1 MSCAS
6 QTNVVVAPGP
16 RGLPGTD
23 GTNGTDG
30 VSSFTTTTASF
41 TMPAVS
47 STVSVSVGSTAW
59 LSNGQAVFVETA
71 GYFTVSS
78 ITDATTVVLNNLGY
92 TGNASPTTSI
102 VVGRQVSASG
112 VRGLDGGATG
122 AAGGD
127 LTGTYPDPTLAVKPT
142 VLGQL
147 LTSTGSGLAKQN
159 RGTDGQVLHT
169 NSAASNGIE
178 YSAVDL
184 ASSTVTGVLPTANG
198 GTGGTLPVA
207 NGGTGQT
214 TATAAFDALSP
225 MTAQG
230 DLILGGTSG
239 ANTRLGIGSAS
250 TVLTSNGT
258 TASWQANVTSVVGC
272 KVVLVSVTGL
282 TNTTLSD
289 APGSDDSGVLFI
301 LPDVDTGSPF
311 EVTLPNASA
320 YADTTHSK
328 FLTILQTTNMP
339 LEILAADTSG
349 NPVRGP
355 GTVSQA
361 PTAIGKS
368 GSTPSTNYFNESI
381 TLRAWYNST
390 TAAYQWNQ
398 IGLSDV

>member
-6 QTNVVVAPGP
+6 QTNVVIAPGP

-59 LSNGQAVFVETA
+59 LSNGQAVYVETA

-92 TGNASPTTSI
+92 TGNASPTTVI

-112 VRGLDGGATG
+112 LRGQDGGATG

-127 LTGTYPDPTLAVKPT
+127 LAGTYPDPTFATKCRPSSPGKLITYSSSTSDLATLSP
-142 VLGQL
+142 
-147 LTSTGSGLAKQN
+147 GSN
-159 RGTDGQVLHT
+159 GQVLQALSSDPLGIVFGALDLT
-169 NSAASNGIE
+169 NSAS
-178 YSAVDL
+178 
-184 ASSTVTGVLPTANG
+184 VTGALPI
-198 GTGGTLPVA
+198 A
-207 NGGTGQT
+207 NGGTGQST
-214 TATAAFDALSP
+214 KGPAFNALSP
-225 MTAQG
+225 VTTQG
-230 DLILGGTSG
+230 DLIIGDAGS
-239 ANTRLGIGSAS
+239 NQSIRLGIGAAN

-258 TASWQANVTSVVGC
+258 TASWQVPSTTTVGC
-272 KVVLVSVTGL
+272 KVVSVSVAGSSA
-282 TNTTLSD
+282 TTLSD
-289 APGSDDSGVLFI
+289 APDSDDSGVMFI
-301 LPDVDTGSPF
+301 LPDADTTLT
-311 EVTLPNASA
+311 VTLPNAST

-328 FLTILQTTNMP
+328 FLTILHVTDQSLSFATTDS
-339 LEILAADTSG
+339 AGQA
-349 NPVRGP
+349 VRGP
-355 GTVSQA
+355 GGATDG
-361 PTAIGKS
+361 PTDLG
-368 GSTPSTNYFNESI
+368 GGTNHNESI

-390 TAAYQWNQ
+390 TSAYQWNQ

>member
-6 QTNVVVAPGP
+6 QTNVVIAPGP

-59 LSNGQAVFVETA
+59 LSNGQAVYVETA

-92 TGNASPTTSI
+92 TGNASPTTLI

-112 VRGLDGGATG
+112 LRGLDGGATG

-127 LTGTYPDPTLAVKPT
+127 LAGTYPDPTFATKCRPSSPGKLITYSSDTSDLATLSP
-142 VLGQL
+142 
-147 LTSTGSGLAKQN
+147 GS
-159 RGTDGQVLHT
+159 DGQVLQALSSNPVGLKYDALNLS
-169 NSAASNGIE
+169 NSAS
-178 YSAVDL
+178 
-184 ASSTVTGVLPTANG
+184 VTGVLP
-198 GTGGTLPVA
+198 LS

-214 TATAAFDALSP
+214 TKGPAFNALSP
-225 MTAQG
+225 VDTQG
-230 DLILGGTSG
+230 DLIIGDA
-239 ANTRLGIGSAS
+239 ANQNIRLGIGAAS

-258 TASWQANVTSVVGC
+258 TASWQPNVTSVVGC
-272 KVVLVSVTGL
+272 KVVLLSVTGL
-282 TNTTLSD
+282 TNTTLTD
-289 APGSDDSGVLFI
+289 APATDDSGVLFI
-301 LPDVDTGSPF
+301 LTDVDTGSPF
-311 EVTLPNASA
+311 EVTLPDASA

-328 FLTILQTTNMP
+328 FATILHATNQS
-339 LEILAADTSG
+339 LSFLTADADG

-355 GTVSQA
+355 GGATA
-361 PTAIGKS
+361 GPTALGG
-368 GSTPSTNYFNESI
+368 GSNYNESV
-381 TLRAWYNST
+381 TVRAWYDTAST
-390 TAAYQWNQ
+390 SYKWNQ
-398 IGLSDV
+398 IALSDV

>member
-6 QTNVVVAPGP
+6 QTNVVIAPGP

-59 LSNGQAVFVETA
+59 LSNGQAVYVETA

-92 TGNASPTTSI
+92 TGNASPTTLI

-112 VRGLDGGATG
+112 LRGQDGGATG

-127 LTGTYPDPTLAVKPT
+127 LAGTYPDPTFATKCRPSSPGKLITYSSSTSDLATLSP
-142 VLGQL
+142 
-147 LTSTGSGLAKQN
+147 GSN
-159 RGTDGQVLHT
+159 GQVLQALSSDPLGIVFGALDLT
-169 NSAASNGIE
+169 NSAS
-178 YSAVDL
+178 
-184 ASSTVTGVLPTANG
+184 VTGALPI
-198 GTGGTLPVA
+198 A
-207 NGGTGQT
+207 NGGTGQST
-214 TATAAFDALSP
+214 KGPAFNALSP
-225 MTAQG
+225 VTTQG
-230 DLILGGTSG
+230 DLIIGDAGS
-239 ANTRLGIGSAS
+239 NQSIRLGIGAAN

-258 TASWQANVTSVVGC
+258 TASWQAAVTSVVGC
-272 KVVLVSVTGL
+272 KVVSVSVAGSSA
-282 TNTTLSD
+282 TTLSD
-289 APGSDDSGVLFI
+289 APDSDDSGVMFI
-301 LPDVDTGSPF
+301 LPDADTTLT
-311 EVTLPNASA
+311 VTLPNAST

-328 FLTILQTTNMP
+328 FLTILHVTDQSLSFATTDS
-339 LEILAADTSG
+339 AGQA
-349 NPVRGP
+349 VRGP
-355 GTVSQA
+355 GGATDG
-361 PTAIGKS
+361 PTDLG
-368 GSTPSTNYFNESI
+368 GGTNHNESI

-390 TAAYQWNQ
+390 TSAYQWNQ

>member
-6 QTNVVVAPGP
+6 QTNVVIAPGP

-59 LSNGQAVFVETA
+59 LSNGQAVYVETA

-92 TGNASPTTSI
+92 TGNASPTTLI

-112 VRGLDGGATG
+112 LRGQDGGATG

-127 LTGTYPDPTLAVKPT
+127 LAGTYPDPTFATKCRPSSPGKLITYSSSTSDLATLSP
-142 VLGQL
+142 
-147 LTSTGSGLAKQN
+147 GSN
-159 RGTDGQVLHT
+159 GQVLQALSSDPLGIVFGALDLT
-169 NSAASNGIE
+169 NSAS
-178 YSAVDL
+178 
-184 ASSTVTGVLPTANG
+184 VTGALP
-198 GTGGTLPVA
+198 LA
-207 NGGTGQT
+207 NGGTGQST
-214 TATAAFDALSP
+214 KGPAFNALSP
-225 MTAQG
+225 VTTQG
-230 DLILGGTSG
+230 DLIIGDAGS
-239 ANTRLGIGSAS
+239 NQSIRLGIGAAN

-258 TASWQANVTSVVGC
+258 TASWQVPSTTTVGC
-272 KVVLVSVTGL
+272 KVVSVSVAGSSA
-282 TNTTLSD
+282 TTLSD
-289 APGSDDSGVLFI
+289 APDSDDSGVMFI
-301 LPDVDTGSPF
+301 LPDADTTLT
-311 EVTLPNASA
+311 VTLPNAST

-328 FLTILQTTNMP
+328 FLTILHVTDQSLSFATTDS
-339 LEILAADTSG
+339 AGQA
-349 NPVRGP
+349 VRGP
-355 GTVSQA
+355 GGATDG
-361 PTAIGKS
+361 PTDLG
-368 GSTPSTNYFNESI
+368 GGTNHNESI

-390 TAAYQWNQ
+390 TSAYQWNQ

>member
-6 QTNVVVAPGP
+6 QTNVVIAPGP

-59 LSNGQAVFVETA
+59 LSNGQAVYVETA

-92 TGNASPTTSI
+92 TGNASPTTVI

-112 VRGLDGGATG
+112 LRGQDGGATG

-127 LTGTYPDPTLAVKPT
+127 LAGTYPDPTFATKCRPSSPGKLITYSSSTSDLATLSP
-142 VLGQL
+142 
-147 LTSTGSGLAKQN
+147 GSN
-159 RGTDGQVLHT
+159 GQVLQALSSDPLGIVFGALDLT
-169 NSAASNGIE
+169 NSAS
-178 YSAVDL
+178 
-184 ASSTVTGVLPTANG
+184 VTGALP
-198 GTGGTLPVA
+198 LA
-207 NGGTGQT
+207 NGGTGQST
-214 TATAAFDALSP
+214 KGPAFNALSP
-225 MTAQG
+225 VTTQG
-230 DLILGGTSG
+230 DLIIGDAGS
-239 ANTRLGIGSAS
+239 NQSIRLGIGAAN

-258 TASWQANVTSVVGC
+258 TASWQVPSTTTVGC
-272 KVVLVSVTGL
+272 KVVSVSVAGSSA
-282 TNTTLSD
+282 TTLSD
-289 APGSDDSGVLFI
+289 APDSDDSGVMFI
-301 LPDVDTGSPF
+301 LPDADTTLT
-311 EVTLPNASA
+311 VTLPNAST

-328 FLTILQTTNMP
+328 FLTILHVTDQSLSFATTDS
-339 LEILAADTSG
+339 AGQA
-349 NPVRGP
+349 VRGP
-355 GTVSQA
+355 GGATDG
-361 PTAIGKS
+361 PTDLG
-368 GSTPSTNYFNESI
+368 GGTNHNESI

-390 TAAYQWNQ
+390 TSAYQWNQ

>member
-6 QTNVVVAPGP
+6 QTNVVIAPGP

-59 LSNGQAVFVETA
+59 LSNGQAVYVETA

-92 TGNASPTTSI
+92 TGNASPTTVI

-112 VRGLDGGATG
+112 LRGQDGGATG

-127 LTGTYPDPTLAVKPT
+127 LAGTYPDPTFATKCRPSSPGKLITYSSDTSDLATLSP
-142 VLGQL
+142 
-147 LTSTGSGLAKQN
+147 GS
-159 RGTDGQVLHT
+159 DGQVLQALSSDPLGIVFGALDLT
-169 NSAASNGIE
+169 NSAS
-178 YSAVDL
+178 
-184 ASSTVTGVLPTANG
+184 VTGALP
-198 GTGGTLPVA
+198 LA
-207 NGGTGQT
+207 NGGTGQST
-214 TATAAFDALSP
+214 KGPAFNALSP
-225 MTAQG
+225 VTTQG
-230 DLILGGTSG
+230 DLIIGDAGS
-239 ANTRLGIGSAS
+239 NQSIRLGIGAAN

-258 TASWQANVTSVVGC
+258 TASWQVPSTTTVGC
-272 KVVLVSVTGL
+272 KVVSVSVAGSSA
-282 TNTTLSD
+282 TTLSD
-289 APGSDDSGVLFI
+289 APDSDDSGVMFI
-301 LPDVDTGSPF
+301 LPDADTTLT
-311 EVTLPNASA
+311 VTLPNAST

-328 FLTILQTTNMP
+328 FLTILHVTDESLSFATTDS
-339 LEILAADTSG
+339 AGQA
-349 NPVRGP
+349 VRGP
-355 GTVSQA
+355 GGATDG
-361 PTAIGKS
+361 PTDLG
-368 GSTPSTNYFNESI
+368 GGTNHNESI

-390 TAAYQWNQ
+390 TSAYQWNQ